1 MSESDYWKAPPQ
13 KRKAVNYR
21 FPRDLVLSLEAAQ
34 ELFRLLALRDDE
46 DPDGVTA
53 TYTTERLLRVSLDG
67 LWLQVG
73 APAGLQGMPRTPE
86 EWERL
91 KKSLLKPKR

>member
-21 FPRDLVLSLEAAQ
+21 FPHDLTLNLEAAQ
-34 ELFRLLALRDDE
+34 TLFRLLALRDGD
-46 DPDGVTA
+46 DPDAVTA
-53 TYTTERLLRVSLDG
+53 TFTAERLLRVSLDG

-73 APAGLQGMPRTPE
+73 APAGLQGMPRNPE